1 MPVKI
6 SRAFRDISL
15 SFKRH
20 PITNDLITLRNE
32 NAIKNSVI
40 NLVRTHVGERF
51 FRSDIGT
58 PIEKSLFELQTPE
71 FAVEV
76 ENQVVQVLVNL
87 EPRIYL
93 KNVNVSFPIDQ
104 NEISVAVRY
113 DIVGL
118 SFPVQDLEFVLTPTR
133 T

>member
-87 EPRIYL
+87 EPRIDL

>member
-1 MPVKI
+1 MPVQI

-20 PITNDLITLRNE
+20 PVTNDVITLRNE

-40 NLVRTHVGERF
+40 NLVRTNVGERF

-58 PIEKSLFELQTPE
+58 PIEKSLFELQTDE

-76 ENQVVQVLVNL
+76 ENYVTQVLVNL
-87 EPRIYL
+87 EPRIL
-93 KNVNVSFPIDQ
+93 LRSVDVTFPIDK
-104 NEISVAVRY
+104 NELTVSIVY
-113 DIVGL
+113 DIIGL
-118 SFPVQDLEFVLTPTR
+118 EFPTQDLEFVLTPTR
-133 T
+133 I

>member
-1 MPVKI
+1 MPVQI

-20 PITNDLITLRNE
+20 PATNDIITLKNE

-40 NLVRTHVGERF
+40 NLVRTYVGERF

-58 PIEKSLFELQTPE
+58 PIGRSLFELQTSE
-71 FAVEV
+71 FGIEV
-76 ENQVVQVLVNL
+76 ENQITQVLVNL
-87 EPRIYL
+87 EPRIL
-93 KNVNVSFPIDQ
+93 LRKVNVSFPLDK
-104 NEISVAVRY
+104 NEITVEIIY

-118 SFPVQDLEFVLTPTR
+118 AFPTQDLEFVLTPTR
-133 T
+133 I

>member
-87 EPRIYL
+87 EPRIDL
-93 KNVNVSFPIDQ
+93 KNVDVSFPLDQ

>member
-87 EPRIYL
+87 EPRIDL
-93 KNVNVSFPIDQ
+93 KNVDVSFPIDQ

>member
-1 MPVKI
+1 MPVQI

-20 PITNDLITLRNE
+20 PITNDVIMLRNE

-58 PIEKSLFELQTPE
+58 PISRSLFEIQSPE
-71 FAVEV
+71 FAIEV
-76 ENQVVQVLVNL
+76 ENQITQVLVNL
-87 EPRIYL
+87 EPRIL
-93 KNVNVSFPIDQ
+93 LNKVNVSFPTDK
-104 NEISVAVRY
+104 NEISVEVIY
-113 DIVGL
+113 TIIGL
-118 SFPVQDLEFVLTPTR
+118 AIPTQQLEFVLTPTR
-133 T
+133 I

>member
-1 MPVKI
+1 M
-6 SRAFRDISL
+6 
-15 SFKRH
+15 
-20 PITNDLITLRNE
+20 
-32 NAIKNSVI
+32 
-40 NLVRTHVGERF
+40 VRTHVGERF

-87 EPRIYL
+87 EPRIDL
-93 KNVNVSFPIDQ
+93 KNVDVSFPIDQ